1 LPSELRHAFPARH
14 RLKKR
19 AEFARVYARG
29 LRISGRY
36 LVLFMLQ
43 VDDDDGR
50 FGVTAS
56 RRVGGAVLRA
66 RCRRRLRELYRLH
79 RESGGAERYDIVA
92 NARRGLPSAPWDELE
107 RDFLRCLDRRA
118 VVDREDSGPRASRS

>member
-1 LPSELRHAFPARH
+1 LPSESRHGFPARH

-19 AEFARVYARG
+19 AEFAGVYARG

-36 LVLFMLQ
+36 LVLFMLA
-43 VDDDDGR
+43 VGDDEGR

-79 RESGGAERYDIVA
+79 RESGGAGRYDIVA

-107 RDFLRCLDRRA
+107 RDFLRCLGRRTGA
-118 VVDREDSGPRASRS
+118 AREAGGPGASRP

>member
-1 LPSELRHAFPARH
+1 
-14 RLKKR
+14 
-19 AEFARVYARG
+19 VYARG
-29 LRISGRY
+29 LRSSGRY

-56 RRVGGAVLRA
+56 RRVGGAVIRA

-79 RESGGAERYDIVA
+79 RESGRAGRYDIVA
-92 NARRGLPSAPWDELE
+92 NARRGLASAPWDELE

-118 VVDREDSGPRASRS
+118 VGDREDGGPRAARS

>member
-1 LPSELRHAFPARH
+1 M
-14 RLKKR
+14 
-19 AEFARVYARG
+19 YARG

-36 LVLFMLQ
+36 LVLFMLA
-43 VDDDDGR
+43 VGDDEGR

-79 RESGGAERYDIVA
+79 RESGGAGRYDIVA

-107 RDFLRCLDRRA
+107 RDFLRCLGRRTGA
-118 VVDREDSGPRASRS
+118 AREAGGPGASRP

>member
-1 LPSELRHAFPARH
+1 M
-14 RLKKR
+14 
-19 AEFARVYARG
+19 YGRG
-29 LRISGRY
+29 LRIGGRY
-36 LVLFMLQ
+36 LVLFMLR
-43 VDDDDGR
+43 VDDDAGR

-56 RRVGGAVLRA
+56 RRVGGAVVRA

-79 RESGGAERYDIVA
+79 RESCGAGRYDIVA

-118 VVDREDSGPRASRS
+118 VADREGGGPRASRA